1 MLSSRI
7 VKRPPVLAL
16 GALFAM
22 LGFASACSDSPSA
35 PTATMSPVH
44 ADEVA
49 PAILSSSTGDVDFS
63 ATYPGLTWK
72 TPSKSTQG
80 DTTISTFTV
89 DPDDGALINFGA
101 NHKLILPPDKIC
113 DPATSGY
120 GPSYWDDWCNLA
132 HSDITFTIKSWT
144 GSNGRPYAAVTP
156 DVRFK
161 PWVSYSPRIYFYD
174 ANLVDFSRVVIPW
187 CDKNNVCVDEGASDS
202 WLQTYARKSNGPGY
216 WVYRNLRHL
225 SGYNVTAF

>member
-1 MLSSRI
+1 MLSSRP

-16 GALFAM
+16 GAFFAM

-35 PTATMSPVH
+35 PSANMRPNR
-44 ADEVA
+44 AAEIA
-49 PAILSSSTGDVDFS
+49 PAILSSTVGDIDFS
-63 ATYPGLTWK
+63 ATYPALPWK
-72 TPSKSTQG
+72 TPSKSVKG

-89 DPDDGALINFGA
+89 DPDVGALINFGS
-101 NHKLILPPDKIC
+101 NHKLVLPPGKIC

-120 GPSYWDDWCNLA
+120 GPSYWDDWCDLA
-132 HSDITFTIKSWT
+132 HSSITFTIKSWT
-144 GSNGRPYAAVTP
+144 AWNGRPFATVTP

-161 PWVSYSPRIYFYD
+161 PYASYAARIYFYD
-174 ANLVDFSRVVIPW
+174 ANLVDFSKVVIPW
-187 CDKNNVCVDEGASDS
+187 CDKNNVCVDEGATDS
-202 WLQTYARKSNGPGY
+202 FLQTYARKSYGPGY